1 MTRSTTDITAAL
13 DSLRASDFDFMQ
25 SDADGI
31 NRLQDLCQEIKA
43 FAVCDAAP
51 LLLGLLERLDGSDLG
66 SPGPIVHTLESMNG
80 YEPFLAES
88 LSRKPTALSVW
99 MANRILNARR
109 PDRVEWLARLKCVAS
124 SPTAS
129 LEVKAEAL
137 EFLEFQNEA

>member
-1 MTRSTTDITAAL
+1 MTRSATDIAAAL
-13 DSLRASDFDFMQ
+13 DSLQASDFDFMQ

-31 NRLQDLCQEIKA
+31 DRLQDLCEDLKA
-43 FAVCDAAP
+43 HSVRDAAP
-51 LLLGLLERLDGSDLG
+51 LLFGLLERLDGSDLG
-66 SPGPIVHTLESMNG
+66 SPGPIVHTLESMSG

-109 PDRVEWLARLKCVAS
+109 PDREEWLARLKCVAS

-129 LEVKAEAL
+129 SEAKAEAQ
-137 EFLEFQNEA
+137 EFLVFQNEA